1 MDVKFR
7 RAVVTGGAGFL
18 GRRVCQR
25 LLEQGTDVVC
35 VDNLLTG
42 SPAILPGARR
52 AADTS
57 AAPQAGRLEFQLW
70 TWPSRLTWPEMS
82 TSSCTWPP
90 PPLRWTTS
98 VPDRDAQLRRPG
110 HSQRA

>member
-25 LLEQGTDVVC
+25 LLEQGTDVVY

-52 AADTS
+52 AAVTC
-57 AAPQAGRLEFQLW
+57 GYGGL
-70 TWPSRLTWPEMS
+70 
-82 TSSCTWPP
+82 
-90 PPLRWTTS
+90 LR
-98 VPDRDAQLRRPG
+98 P
-110 HSQRA
+110 